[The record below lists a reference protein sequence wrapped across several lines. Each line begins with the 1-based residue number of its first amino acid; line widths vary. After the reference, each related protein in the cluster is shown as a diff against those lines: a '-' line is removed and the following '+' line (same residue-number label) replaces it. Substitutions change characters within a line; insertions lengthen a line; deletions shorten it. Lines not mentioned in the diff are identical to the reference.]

1 MSDGWQGSEER
12 GYRCTVAMQAKEKG
26 MMAVMASFTPIFC
39 LRHLALLQRR
49 EISKV
54 AEPLLLRRNRKLPLR
69 TRADLSA
76 SRIFRSNGWF
86 LQRGVVAERR
96 AMPARIMSGLEP
108 RHREIVRREMLAW
121 IPTDRFIRR
130 LPAPTFASLALDGTE
145 IARVVPLA
153 SRPRPF
159 LLWKL
164 TISRPQ
170 PR

>member
-1 MSDGWQGSEER
+1 MWQGSEVR

-54 AEPLLLRRNRKLPLR
+54 AEPSLLRRNRKLLR

-86 LQRGVVAERR
+86 LQREVVAERR
-96 AMPARIMSGLEP
+96 AMPARIISGLEP

-121 IPTDRFIRR
+121 IPTDPRFIRR
-130 LPAPTFASLALDGTE
+130 LPAPTSASFALDGTE

-153 SRPRPF
+153 SPRLF
-159 LLWKL
+159 LLLWKL
-164 TISRPQ
+164 TIPRPQ

>member
-1 MSDGWQGSEER
+1 MAGQRGEGIQVHGRDAGKGKGHDGSDGLIHTNFLPRTSGSPSAPGDIQGSR
-12 GYRCTVAMQAKEKG
+12 AFVAPTKSK
-26 MMAVMASFTPIFC
+26 TPP
-39 LRHLALLQRR
+39 AG
-49 EISKV
+49 
-54 AEPLLLRRNRKLPLR
+54 

-86 LQRGVVAERR
+86 LQRGVVAERH

-121 IPTDRFIRR
+121 IPTDRIIRR
-130 LPAPTFASLALDGTE
+130 LPAPTSASFALDGTE